1 MSDDRIYRLEGYLFP
16 DTYQFY
22 KASSEWTIVNKM
34 LKRFTQIF
42 KKDHRDQ
49 CAALGYTVDEVVT
62 LASMI
67 EKEAGRPSEFFN
79 VSSVFHNRLNNKW
92 NFPKLES
99 DATVV
104 YVVSHE
110 MGERT
115 AITAAD
121 LKKDTP
127 YNTYLYDGL
136 PPSPI
141 ANPSASAMLAALLP
155 QETKYYFFIA
165 NKGVTYYSETKEQHD
180 AYIEQFRN
188 EE

>member
-1 MSDDRIYRLEGYLFP
+1 MVI
-16 DTYQFY
+16 
-22 KASSEWTIVNKM
+22 
-34 LKRFTQIF
+34 
-42 KKDHRDQ
+42 
-49 CAALGYTVDEVVT
+49 

-67 EKEAGRPSEFFN
+67 EKEAGAPSEFFT
-79 VSSVFHNRLNNKW
+79 VSSVFHNRLNSPW

-99 DATVV
+99 DATMV

-121 LKKDTP
+121 LDRDHP

-136 PPSPI
+136 PPGPI

-155 QETKYYFFIA
+155 HSTNYYFFIA
-165 NKGVTYYSETKEQHD
+165 NRGVTYYSETKAQHE
-180 AYIEQFRN
+180 AYIAQFSAG
-188 EE
+188 ESVQQTSGDMTVQ